1 MKENL
6 ILKKFKKETVNGT
19 FNLLEEETFFGSKV
33 MEIEDEISIDDKGV
47 QYFQYFY
54 NVLDPNDTTGQ
65 TLAKNN
71 GYQYFEINQ
80 FQEEFFLLDVVDL
93 KYDNHNISKTQQSDI
108 DEKNNTKWVI
118 QLDIKEILRQYLFAK
133 IKERRTFKSITYSN
147 FMNNDINE
155 SIYNYIDLNLL
166 DRYKFNYLE
175 FFVKYTDIKNNTIY
189 SNSTLKQFDPIFKSD
204 IESVENKN
212 TSVNVEI
219 NNYIDPLAPVK
230 INYSQTKP
238 STDYKFD
245 YYFNIY
251 FLKI

>member
-6 ILKKFKKETVNGT
+6 ILKKYKKETVNGT

-33 MEIEDEISIDDKGV
+33 MEIEDDIIIDDKSV
-47 QYFQYFY
+47 QYFQYYY
-54 NVLDPNDTTGQ
+54 NVLSPNDATGQ

-71 GYQYFEINQ
+71 GYQYFDIDQ
-80 FQEEFFLLDVVDL
+80 FQETFFLLDVVDL
-93 KYDNHNISKTQQSDI
+93 KLNNHTITKNQQTEI

-118 QLDIKEILRQYLFAK
+118 YIDIKTILKEYLFAK
-133 IKERRTFKSITYSN
+133 IKERRTFKSLIYTH
-147 FMNNDINE
+147 FMNNNINQ

-175 FFVKYTDIKNNTIY
+175 FYVKYTDIKNNTIY
-189 SNSTLKQFDPIFKSD
+189 SNSVLKKFDPLFKSD
-204 IESVENKN
+204 IENVANKN

-219 NNYIDPLAPVK
+219 NNFIDPLAPVK
-230 INYSQTKP
+230 INYSQTKT

-251 FLKI
+251 FKKI